1 MASEMMR
8 NGNFS
13 NKTLT
18 DWAKKP
24 ADFTEKYE
32 KYEVGY
38 SLLLMPSQQISQT
51 LGAVGTGELRFKFD
65 VKSYSPD
72 VIVVLVLILMA
83 ADGGISASPMPVFAS
98 PEWTKYDVGIYP
110 EQDYAS
116 AILTVTCGIGSGIKT
131 DRPADKEVEEGPVR
145 VGNFSLT

>member
-24 ADFTEKYE
+24 ADFTEKFE

-51 LGAVGTGELRFKFD
+51 LGAIGAGTLRFKFD
-65 VKSYSPD
+65 VKSDNFD
-72 VIVVLVLILMA
+72 VPVVLVLILMA
-83 ADGGISASPMPVFAS
+83 ADGGVAASPMFVFAS

-110 EQDYAS
+110 EQDYVS
-116 AILTVTCGIGSGIKT
+116 AILTVTCGISSGIKT
-131 DRPADKEVEEGPVR
+131 DRATGTKLKEAPVR